1 MKLRARL
8 AALPPVARAA
18 AALLLVFAAGL
29 VWNGNGAFLQE
40 RTHVDLVGSKG
51 VIGLLAI
58 GQCLV
63 ILTGGIDLSVGS
75 VLALADMVFAGLMLR
90 AGAPAWLALPV
101 ACATGALIGL
111 VNGLL
116 VARLR
121 VQPFLATLSTM
132 VIARGLAMWVPV
144 LAGQN
149 AGEKF
154 VPPAAKPAF
163 WDWLAVGRLP
173 VDLPIKGALLLLAAL
188 ATGAWVRC
196 TVAGRWLLAVG
207 GNEEAARLSG
217 IPVARVKVLAYALCG
232 AFAGLA
238 ATAQAASDVQGNPGA
253 GDMFELQAIAAV
265 VIGGTHLRGGSGG
278 VGLTLLGVLTIG
290 YLDKIQSLNG
300 VETHWRLVLQGA
312 IILAA
317 VLLQER
323 RR

>member
-1 MKLRARL
+1 MSLRARF
-8 AALPPVARAA
+8 AALPPVARAT

-29 VWNGNGAFLQE
+29 VWNGNGAFFQPGL
-40 RTHVDLVGSKG
+40 HLDLVGSKG

-75 VLALADMVFAGLMLR
+75 VLALADMLFAGLMLR
-90 AGAPAWLALPV
+90 GGWPAPLALPAAV
-101 ACATGALIGL
+101 AAGALVGL
-111 VNGLL
+111 ANGVL

-132 VIARGLAMWVPV
+132 VIARGLAMWIPV
-144 LAGQN
+144 LAGQH
-149 AGEKF
+149 ASEKF
-154 VPPAAKPAF
+154 VPDAGNPPF
-163 WDWLAVGRLP
+163 WDWYAGRLP
-173 VDLPIKGALLLLAAL
+173 GGLPVVGALLLATAL
-188 ATGAWVRC
+188 AVGAWVRR
-196 TVAGRWLLAVG
+196 TVAGRWLCAVG

-217 IPVARVKVLAYALCG
+217 IPVARVKELAYALCG
-232 AFAGLA
+232 ALAGLA
-238 ATAQAASDVQGNPGA
+238 ATAQTARDVQGNPGT
-253 GDMFELQAIAAV
+253 GEMFELQAIAAV

>member
-18 AALLLVFAAGL
+18 TALLLVFAAGL
-29 VWNGNGAFLQE
+29 VWNGDGAFFQRGL
-40 RTHVDLVGSKG
+40 HLDLVGSKG

-75 VLALADMVFAGLMLR
+75 VMALADMVFAGLMLHGGWPAPLAVPAAVV
-90 AGAPAWLALPV
+90 AGA
-101 ACATGALIGL
+101 L
-111 VNGLL
+111 VGFANGLL
-116 VARLR
+116 IARLR

-132 VIARGLAMWVPV
+132 VIARGLAMWIPV
-144 LAGQN
+144 LAGQH
-149 AGEKF
+149 ASEKF
-154 VPPAAKPAF
+154 VPAEGNPPF
-163 WDWLAVGRLP
+163 WEWYAGRLQG
-173 VDLPIKGALLLLAAL
+173 DLPVVGALLLATAL
-188 ATGAWVRC
+188 AVGAWVRC
-196 TVAGRWLLAVG
+196 SVAGRWLLAVG

-232 AFAGLA
+232 ALAGLA
-238 ATAQAASDVQGNPGA
+238 ATAQAARDVQGNPGA
-253 GDMFELQAIAAV
+253 GEMFELQAIAAV

-300 VETHWRLVLQGA
+300 VETHWRLVLQGV